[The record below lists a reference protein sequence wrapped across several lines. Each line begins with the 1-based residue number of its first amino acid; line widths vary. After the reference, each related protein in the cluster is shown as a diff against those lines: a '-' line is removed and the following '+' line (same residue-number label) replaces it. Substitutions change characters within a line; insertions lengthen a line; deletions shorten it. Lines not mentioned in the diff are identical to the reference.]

1 MINIDLEQIFSH
13 KKFLGSSRGRSFDLA
28 VQQPCYDVMQQEP
41 KAKSQVANERVL
53 FMQRK
58 IIKIDERKLRK
69 TPKVSI
75 HAVYRKSAVRRVKG
89 NVVSARNVDS

>member
-13 KKFLGSSRGRSFDLA
+13 KKFLSSNRGRSFDLA
-28 VQQPCYDVMQQEP
+28 VQQPCYDVIQQEP
-41 KAKSQVANERVL
+41 KAKTQVANERVL

-58 IIKIDERKLRK
+58 IIKLTKENFGKPL
-69 TPKVSI
+69 KVSI
-75 HAVYRKSAVRRVKG
+75 HAVYRKSAVRRVKD